1 LDPNPALYTLCT
13 IKSSHL
19 PNKYSSRKYECKKKL
34 MKTFNGGDDD
44 DDAVTWRQNLDLKG
58 GISYSLCQ
66 EEDIS

>member
-1 LDPNPALYTLCT
+1 
-13 IKSSHL
+13 
-19 PNKYSSRKYECKKKL
+19 

-44 DDAVTWRQNLDLKG
+44 DDAVIWRQNLDLKG